1 MYDVAA
7 DIDEPEQVFS
17 FRTEGLASSG
27 YGMEVLQAASFC
39 FGSKYSPWGQ
49 LAVYGLT
56 LDGDLYMLCP
66 VMPQT
71 WYVSIFC

>member
-7 DIDEPEQVFS
+7 DIDEPEQIYS
-17 FRTEGLASSG
+17 FRDEGVTSRA
-27 YGMEVLQAASFC
+27 YGMDVLQAASFC

-56 LDGDLYMLCP
+56 REGDLYMVCP

-71 WYVSIFC
+71 W